1 MPQATHPLDS
11 LLRTFGPLI
20 YSRCR
25 RALNDERLAESA
37 MQEVFF
43 RVSPRLDP
51 TDVPAAVAVLA
62 SACELVCG
70 SPEFRSR

>member
-1 MPQATHPLDS
+1 VPKTTPA

-25 RALNDERLAESA
+25 RALNDETLAESA
-37 MQEVFF
+37 MQEVFL
-43 RVSPRLDP
+43 RVSGRLE
-51 TDVPAAVAVLA
+51 VLNARAAVEALA

-70 SPEFRSR
+70 DPAFRSR